1 MEWIERLNDAISYI
15 EEHLTEEIDMNQ
27 LGRIACCSSYHFQRM
42 FTYMAGVPLA
52 EYIRRRKMSL
62 AAVDLQGRG
71 MKIIDVAG
79 KYGYSSPTAFNR
91 AFQSVHGIA
100 PSSLKKEG
108 VSVKSFPPITFKITV
123 KGVEE
128 MNYRIETKEA
138 FRIVG
143 VSVPLDKDI
152 EKNFA
157 VIPAK
162 WGEIAANGTLQ
173 RLTGMMDTQPMGVL
187 GISTCNDTEPWRY
200 YIAVSSTQAA
210 DGLEEYTVPAAT
222 WAVFP
227 GSGTNQSIQELERR
241 IVTEWLPTSGYEYG
255 NAPDVEVYLNPD
267 PANAQYEVWIP
278 VVKRQGENRSGAAEP
293 VTCQPPQ
300 AHRPL
305 FHGWSLPRTQ
315 PRGTF
320 KISLSNS
327 SMLLECAASLCHSR
341 RISRFF
347 CS

>member
-1 MEWIERLNDAISYI
+1 MEPIMEWIERLNDAISYI
-15 EEHLTEEIDMNQ
+15 EEHLTDEIDMEQ
-27 LGRIACCSSYHFQRM
+27 LGRVACCSSYHFQRM
-42 FTYMAGVPLA
+42 FTYMAGIPLS

-62 AAVDLQGRG
+62 AAVDLQGRDS
-71 MKIIDVAG
+71 KIIDVAG

-91 AFQSVHGIA
+91 AFQSVHGMA
-100 PSSLKKEG
+100 PSALKKEG

-128 MNYRIETKEA
+128 MNYRIETKEP

-143 VSVPLDKDI
+143 VSVPLEKDI

-162 WGEIAANGTLQ
+162 WGEIAADGTLQ
-173 RLTGMMDTQPMGVL
+173 RLTCMMDTQPYGVL

-200 YIAVSSTQAA
+200 YIAVSSSRAA
-210 DGLEEYTVPAAT
+210 DGLEEYTVPGAT

-227 GSGTNQSIQELERR
+227 GTGTNQSIQELERR

-267 PANAQYEVWIP
+267 PENAQYEVWIP
-278 VVKRQGENRSGAAEP
+278 VVKRQG
-293 VTCQPPQ
+293 
-300 AHRPL
+300 
-305 FHGWSLPRTQ
+305 
-315 PRGTF
+315 
-320 KISLSNS
+320 
-327 SMLLECAASLCHSR
+327 
-341 RISRFF
+341 
-347 CS
+347 